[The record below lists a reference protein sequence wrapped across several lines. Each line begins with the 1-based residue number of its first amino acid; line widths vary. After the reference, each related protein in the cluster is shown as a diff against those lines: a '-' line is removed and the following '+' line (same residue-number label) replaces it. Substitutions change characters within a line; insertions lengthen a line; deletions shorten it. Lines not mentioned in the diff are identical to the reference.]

1 MTRDETLANHR
12 DACKTGKSTEL
23 DDDDDDDDDELT
35 LLLLDANVQTSIN

>member
-1 MTRDETLANHR
+1 MTRDKTLANHR

-23 DDDDDDDDDELT
+23 DDDDDDDDELT